1 MINAQRRKKVLI
13 IRLSS
18 LGDVVLSQVSVEIL
32 KKNFDIFFMTKKK
45 YEVIARLNPYIKDT
59 ISIKNSSVKE
69 IIKALQKAK
78 EIKPDFILDLQDK
91 VSTKIIRIFLDPF
104 CKRTYVWDA
113 QRIERRKALL
123 LKDFSK
129 IKPVLQRFKEK
140 AFEILEAEEKNL
152 PDVRGEK
159 LLLSAAEEYT
169 PKIYPPKFP
178 QSEKLR
184 KFLESNPEKKI
195 ICVAPESQ
203 WKTKM
208 WSLKECSLLIKSIE
222 KKGFKVAVVGEN
234 KKLSPE
240 IRDGEKFFGELSLED
255 LIYLISKSSVVV
267 SVDSGIMH
275 IANALS
281 IPCVAVFTSTTPEM
295 GFSPYGKSSIVEYR
309 KLRCR
314 PCSLF
319 GKDYCP
325 NKHHLCSL
333 IPYTKVEREIY
344 RLISK

>member
-1 MINAQRRKKVLI
+1 MINDQRRKKVLI

-32 KKNFDIFFMTKKK
+32 KKNFDIFFMTKRK
-45 YEVIARLNPYIKDT
+45 YEAITRLNPHIKDT

-91 VSTKIIRIFLDPF
+91 ILTKIIRIFLDPF
-104 CKRTYVWDA
+104 GKRTYVWDA

-129 IKPVLQRFKEK
+129 IKPVFQRFKEK
-140 AFEILEAEEKNL
+140 TLEILEYEKKIFYENTTQ
-152 PDVRGEK
+152 K
-159 LLLSAAEEYT
+159 SSCEYQDFS
-169 PKIYPPKFP
+169 PKIYPPRYP

-184 KFLESNPEKKI
+184 KFLEENTERKI

-222 KKGFKVAVVGEN
+222 KKGFKVAVIGEN
-234 KKLSPE
+234 KKLSDE
-240 IRDGEKFFGELSLED
+240 IEGGEKFFGELSLED

-281 IPCVAVFTSTTPEM
+281 IPCVAIFTSTIPEM
-295 GFSPYGKSSIVEYR
+295 GFSPYGQSSIVEYG

-319 GKDYCP
+319 GKNYCP
-325 NKHHLCSL
+325 HKHHLCSL

-344 RLISK
+344 RLISQ

>member
-1 MINAQRRKKVLI
+1 MINDQRRKKVLI

-18 LGDVVLSQVSVEIL
+18 LGDVVLSQVAVEML
-32 KKNFDIFFMTKKK
+32 KKNFEIFFMTKRK
-45 YEVIARLNPYIKDT
+45 YEAIARLNPHIKDT
-59 ISIKNSSVKE
+59 ISIKNSSAKE

-78 EIKPDFILDLQDK
+78 KIKPDFILDLQDK
-91 VSTKIIRIFLDPF
+91 FSTKIIRRFLDPS

-140 AFEILEAEEKNL
+140 TLEILEYEGKNFYGKTSQEMSSESQ
-152 PDVRGEK
+152 D
-159 LLLSAAEEYT
+159 YI
-169 PKIYPPKFP
+169 PKIYPPKYP
-178 QSEKLR
+178 QSGKLIR
-184 KFLESNPEKKI
+184 FLETEPEKKI

-208 WSLKECSLLIKSIE
+208 WSLKECSLLTKSIE

-234 KKLSPE
+234 KELSAE
-240 IRDGEKFFGELSLED
+240 IEGGEKFFGELSLED

-281 IPCVAVFTSTTPEM
+281 IPCVVIFTSTTPEM
-295 GFSPYGKSSIVEYR
+295 GFSPYGKSAILEYG

-319 GKDYCP
+319 GKNECP
-325 NKHHLCSL
+325 YKHHLCSL
-333 IPYTKVEREIY
+333 IPYTKVEKEIY